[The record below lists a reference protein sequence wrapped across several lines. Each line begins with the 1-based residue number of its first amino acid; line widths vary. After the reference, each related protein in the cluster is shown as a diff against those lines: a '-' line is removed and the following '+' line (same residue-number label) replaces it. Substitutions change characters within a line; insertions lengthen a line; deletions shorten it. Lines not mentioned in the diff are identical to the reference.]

1 MHTASPAGYG
11 KIALHFDP
19 HLGCG
24 EAVVFPM
31 RTDRAII
38 KGSDA
43 GLLPCKITGD
53 LRHKL
58 GSKQIDGRRQE
69 LLGLRYAN
77 RIHLP
82 IKRQWSRVYHH

>member
-38 KGSDA
+38 KNSVA
-43 GLLPCKITGD
+43 VFHPYENN
-53 LRHKL
+53 KL
-58 GSKQIDGRRQE
+58 QASQIVV
-69 LLGLRYAN
+69 
-77 RIHLP
+77 
-82 IKRQWSRVYHH
+82 KRAA

>member
-11 KIALHFDP
+11 KIALHFDV

-38 KGSDA
+38 KGSDVLTR
-43 GLLPCKITGD
+43 GFSPVK
-53 LRHKL
+53 
-58 GSKQIDGRRQE
+58 
-69 LLGLRYAN
+69 
-77 RIHLP
+77 
-82 IKRQWSRVYHH
+82 